1 MDYGIPNRAEENEQ
15 PVSQGQ
21 EQVVFGY
28 LFTDKSIVERANNA
42 DD

>member
-1 MDYGIPNRAEENEQ
+1 MDYGIPNRTEENEQ

-21 EQVVFGY
+21 EQVVFRY
-28 LFTDKSIVERANNA
+28 LFADKSIVERANNA